1 MSVLKQFEHLKIQ
14 LEAIELATSNF
25 AEDSCI
31 GKGGFGKVYKGKLYH
46 SKGHTTVAL
55 KRLDRTFGQG
65 DSEFWKEVIMLS
77 VYRHENIVS
86 LLGFCDEKDE
96 KILVYEYS
104 SRRSLD
110 LHLDSNDLTWIRRLK
125 ICIGAARGLAYL
137 HNPSG
142 TQQRVLH
149 RDIKSSNILLDENW
163 DAKIADLGLSR
174 FGPANQKYTFLV
186 TNNRAGT
193 AGYCD
198 PLYLESGIL
207 TKESDVYSFG
217 VVLFEVLC
225 GRLCFE
231 SNDKPQTF
239 TQLVRKHYKQKNL
252 NEIIWGN
259 IKDEIH
265 PSSLKVFSTIA
276 YQCLKNDN
284 ERRPSMNLIVSEL
297 ESALEYQS
305 ATGVSGADGKVPSA
319 NKLGRCR
326 GSVDEYKSLQIRG
339 VDDKNLIQNLH
350 NDPREDIKR
359 HVCVGLVKRVSL
371 FKNMNERLLDDICQR
386 LKPRLYTKN
395 SYIIKEGD
403 PVNEM
408 LFIIHGHL
416 ETETTDRF
424 FNNGFLK
431 EGDLCGDELLIWAL
445 DPESGANLPPS
456 IRTLK
461 ALRDVE
467 AFALPAEQLKFI
479 VLHFKGIHNRQVRHA
494 YRFYSKRWRTWAAC
508 FIQAA
513 WRRYS
518 KTRVSGEEEAELT
531 THDNAGVKN
540 QKILMKLRKPPDPS
554 FTDDSDY
561 NLVLR
566 AFGFYSPQWR
576 TRAAC
581 FIQAEWRKHTKR
593 KLSEQRWREEAN
605 SSSRPPQPDPEDC

>member
-1 MSVLKQFEHLKIQ
+1 MIRIV
-14 LEAIELATSNF
+14 
-25 AEDSCI
+25 D
-31 GKGGFGKVYKGKLYH
+31 G
-46 SKGHTTVAL
+46 
-55 KRLDRTFGQG
+55 
-65 DSEFWKEVIMLS
+65 
-77 VYRHENIVS
+77 ENI
-86 LLGFCDEKDE
+86 
-96 KILVYEYS
+96 
-104 SRRSLD
+104 SR
-110 LHLDSNDLTWIRRLK
+110 T
-125 ICIGAARGLAYL
+125 
-137 HNPSG
+137 
-142 TQQRVLH
+142 
-149 RDIKSSNILLDENW
+149 
-163 DAKIADLGLSR
+163 LSR

-193 AGYCD
+193 VGYCD

-284 ERRPSMNLIVSEL
+284 EKRPSMNLIVSEL
-297 ESALEYQS
+297 ESALEYQ
-305 ATGVSGADGKVPSA
+305 
-319 NKLGRCR
+319 
-326 GSVDEYKSLQIRG
+326 VDEYKSLQIRG

-359 HVCVGLVKRVSL
+359 HICVGLVKRVPL

-386 LKPRLYTKN
+386 LKPGLYTKN

-408 LFIIHGHL
+408 LFIIHGNL

-479 VLHFKGIHNRQVRHA
+479 VLHFKGIHSRQVRHML
-494 YRFYSKRWRTWAAC
+494 RFYSKWWRTWAAC

-531 THDNAGVKN
+531 THDNAGVRN
-540 QKILMKLRKPPDPS
+540 RKILMKLRKPRDPY

-561 NLVLR
+561 NLV
-566 AFGFYSPQWR
+566 
-576 TRAAC
+576 
-581 FIQAEWRKHTKR
+581 
-593 KLSEQRWREEAN
+593 SEPVFCTPY
-605 SSSRPPQPDPEDC
+605 SSSHRL